1 MRLGWALLLGLA
13 AGIAIAW
20 WTSRDTPAQ
29 ARAKAERA
37 GAAAAATARDAQPVL
52 YRWRDDAGQLQ
63 VTAEPPK
70 GRKAE
75 RVDLQPRE
83 GIEVRGD
90 R

>member
-1 MRLGWALLLGLA
+1 MRLGWALVLGLA
-13 AGIAIAW
+13 AGIAVAW
-20 WTSRDTPAQ
+20 WTSRDTPAES
-29 ARAKAERA
+29 RLKAERA
-37 GAAAAATARDAQPVL
+37 GNAAAANAKDARPVL

-63 VTAEPPK
+63 VTAQPPK

-75 RVDLQPRE
+75 RVDLQPRD